1 MAAEILTEE
10 LLRTS
15 LVRLSH
21 EVVKTHPE
29 FGEMLTQNMM
39 RTCSLVPDPERAK
52 HYQEL
57 GVLLIDLGR
66 LYLAESDALMGPSEE
81 PGSQDLVR

>member
-15 LVRLSH
+15 LVRLSR
-21 EVVKTHPE
+21 EVAKTHPE

-57 GVLLIDLGR
+57 GVLLIDLGC
-66 LYLAESDALMGPSEE
+66 LYMAESDALMGQSEE